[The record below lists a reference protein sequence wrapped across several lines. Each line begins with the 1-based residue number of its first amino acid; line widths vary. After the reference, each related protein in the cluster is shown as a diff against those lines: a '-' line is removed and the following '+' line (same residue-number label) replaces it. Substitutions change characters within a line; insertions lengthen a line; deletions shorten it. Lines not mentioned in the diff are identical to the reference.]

1 MAGKGKKGKGKK
13 GKKGKEEE
21 EPKDEYMEMDG
32 SRLEKTLAMLKEKW
46 TESKVYRNMLQIEKD
61 MIHDFYH
68 NTRTEIKELDAEIK
82 NFDTKMQELEEHH
95 NVEKK
100 VYEQKVKHLDYE
112 HDNSCNRVKNQAQT
126 NMKEENQE
134 HKESE
139 KVMVKEKKDQ
149 KDDYARDDLNN
160 IAEIEEKEKDLD
172 ANLKEIQF

>member
-1 MAGKGKKGKGKK
+1 
-13 GKKGKEEE
+13 
-21 EPKDEYMEMDG
+21 
-32 SRLEKTLAMLKEKW
+32 
-46 TESKVYRNMLQIEKD
+46 
-61 MIHDFYH
+61 
-68 NTRTEIKELDAEIK
+68 
-82 NFDTKMQELEEHH
+82 
-95 NVEKK
+95 
-100 VYEQKVKHLDYE
+100 LDYE